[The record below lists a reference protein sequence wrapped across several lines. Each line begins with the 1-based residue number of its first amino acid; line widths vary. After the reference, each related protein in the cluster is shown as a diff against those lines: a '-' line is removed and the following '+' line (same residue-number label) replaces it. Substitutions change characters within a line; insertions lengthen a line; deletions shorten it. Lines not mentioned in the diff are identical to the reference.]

1 VFSRPLSALGRE
13 VYACHPARV
22 VPVVKQMIADFKEKK
37 INHMEIWMKKPD
49 NPVRVQYLAVY
60 GKNDE
65 YIGTLELVQSF
76 GDIMKELNK

>member
-1 VFSRPLSALGRE
+1 
-13 VYACHPARV
+13 
-22 VPVVKQMIADFKEKK
+22 MIADFKEKK